1 MTVSETAAGP
11 LPVRIA
17 PRVPAELPRERD
29 AVVIGGGIT
38 GLLTAIELR
47 TQGRSVLLLEARNIG
62 NAQSGR
68 NMGFVREQ
76 GRESVEGEIMRHAA
90 DRWRTLA
97 ERYGQRLGWT
107 AGGHLSV
114 ARDEESLDRVASW
127 GGIAERIGTRFE
139 VLRGRAAAERF
150 PWLAPGIV
158 GIGWTPD
165 DGHVDP
171 APAMRTIAELARE
184 VGVEIVEGAEV
195 DRLELAGGRI
205 EGVAVGERTVRSP
218 LVVLAAGVWSSR
230 LLRRAGIGLP
240 LHVGRSTLSVTRPVA
255 PLTRSSVWDVTGAG
269 FRQSSDGRIVV
280 GMGAFVDVDVR
291 WEDVRASLSLLPV
304 LWQNRRTMR
313 IHPGRPLAG
322 DLADLVTGKGLRPF
336 EWSEAEPNAR
346 TAAEGCA
353 SSASWCPRSP
363 ASSSRPRGRGSWT
376 APRLPADR
384 RCVRGRRAA
393 PHRRHERPRP
403 GHRARAGGRCG
414 GTRRERRGIE
424 PDLPVLVPEVREA
437 GSPRRAGDDRMTR
450 DRIPAVKVDRSPNP

>member
-1 MTVSETAAGP
+1 
-11 LPVRIA
+11 
-17 PRVPAELPRERD
+17 
-29 AVVIGGGIT
+29 
-38 GLLTAIELR
+38 
-47 TQGRSVLLLEARNIG
+47 
-62 NAQSGR
+62 
-68 NMGFVREQ
+68 
-76 GRESVEGEIMRHAA
+76 
-90 DRWRTLA
+90 
-97 ERYGQRLGWT
+97 
-107 AGGHLSV
+107 
-114 ARDEESLDRVASW
+114 
-127 GGIAERIGTRFE
+127 
-139 VLRGRAAAERF
+139 AAERF

-171 APAMRTIAELARE
+171 APAMRTIAALARE

-346 TAAEGCA
+346 TAAEGVRLLGELVPALAGVELETAWAGLMDSTPDFLPIAGA
-353 SSASWCPRSP
+353 SGVDGLLLIAGTSGHGLGIAPALADGVAALVESGEESSLISP
-363 ASSSRPRGRGSWT
+363 FSY
-376 APRLPADR
+376 R
-384 RCVRGRRAA
+384 RFA
-393 PHRRHERPRP
+393 
-403 GHRARAGGRCG
+403 
-414 GTRRERRGIE
+414 RRGHPAE
-424 PDLPVLVPEVREA
+424 
-437 GSPRRAGDDRMTR
+437 RATTG
-450 DRIPAVKVDRSPNP
+450 